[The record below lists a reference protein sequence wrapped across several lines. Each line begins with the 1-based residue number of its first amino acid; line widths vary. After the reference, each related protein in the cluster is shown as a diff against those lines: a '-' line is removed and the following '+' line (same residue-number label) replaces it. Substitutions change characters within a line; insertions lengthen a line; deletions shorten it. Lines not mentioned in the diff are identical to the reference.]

1 MIWVRIHSTPVRQLY
16 QDARALPFLDP
27 KQARHAL
34 LVDVGTLKA
43 GTGTENATMT
53 LTLQNRNGECSRLFA
68 SPPLGAQVDV
78 YQDGALQFTG
88 TFDSISLDATCRV
101 GVVA

>member
-1 MIWVRIHSTPVRQLY
+1 MIWVRIHGTPVRQVY

-43 GTGTENATMT
+43 GTGTENASMT
-53 LTLQNRNGECSRLFA
+53 LTLLNRNGECARLFA
-68 SPPLGAQVDV
+68 SPPLCAQVDV
-78 YQDGALQFTG
+78 YNDAELQFTG
-88 TFDSISLDATCRV
+88 TFDSISLDEQARV
-101 GVVA
+101 AVMA